1 MVKRSMSFST
11 PVKSKRQKTFGRT
24 PTTNTLAKRVAK
36 LESQTEWKSKDFYA
50 ESSVQAVWTNGGRV
64 ISIFEPA
71 SGSGS
76 DERVGRKVTVR
87 SIQLHW
93 GLVNDSNTT
102 VATAELFPVRTMI
115 VYDKQSNA
123 GVPSYSDIVADQL
136 GASDEP
142 WSFRN
147 LDNKDRFTILY
158 DSFGGTEAGD
168 SDSRDSLRVNYAGAG
183 GDPGIRDREI
193 YLGKVYR
200 TMEFPVI
207 FGTSNQ
213 PLSGAIYVVCCG
225 NQDRM
230 SGKFVSRVRYV
241 DE

>member
-1 MVKRSMSFST
+1 MVKRTMSFTT
-11 PVKSKRQKTFGRT
+11 PVKSKRMKTFGRG

-50 ESSVQAVWTNGGRV
+50 ESSVTNVWTDAGRV
-64 ISIFEPA
+64 IPIFEPL
-71 SGSGS
+71 SGSGP

-87 SIQLHW
+87 SIQLQW
-93 GLVNDSNTT
+93 GVISDTNTT
-102 VATAELFPVRTMI
+102 TENTELQPIRTMI

-123 GVPSYSDIVADQL
+123 GTPAYSDIVADQL
-136 GASDEP
+136 GAGDQA
-142 WSFRN
+142 WSFKN
-147 LDNKDRFTILY
+147 LDNKDRFVILY

-168 SDSRDSLRVNYAGAG
+168 SKSRDSLRVNYAGAG
-183 GDPGIRDREI
+183 GDVGIRDREI
-193 YLGKVYR
+193 YFGKVYR

-207 FGTSNQ
+207 FGTASE

-225 NQDRM
+225 TQDRK